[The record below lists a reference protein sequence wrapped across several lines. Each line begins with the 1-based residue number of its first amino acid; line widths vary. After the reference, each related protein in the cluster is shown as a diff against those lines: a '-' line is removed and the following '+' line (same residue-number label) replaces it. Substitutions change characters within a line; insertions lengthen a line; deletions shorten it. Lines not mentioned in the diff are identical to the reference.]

1 MMIHKLLRLKQFI
14 PHEFHETVY
23 DIDLEQ
29 LHKQGI
35 KLILSD
41 LDNTLISYDEDL
53 PSKENISFFQKVQEC
68 GFEIVLVSNNVPSR
82 IEKYT
87 KVLQELGFDIKGF
100 ANARK
105 PLNIGLKKAYKSATK
120 RYQREEV
127 VVIGDQLLTDVWG
140 ANRFDAYSILV
151 NPIRKK
157 TEKWYTKMNR
167 KTEVKMIERIKKE
180 MPDTFERLGL
190 EKRK

>member
-1 MMIHKLLRLKQFI
+1 MIHKLLKLKQFI
-14 PHEFHETVY
+14 PHEFHESVY
-23 DIDLEQ
+23 DIDLERLQ
-29 LHKQGI
+29 KQGI

-41 LDNTLISYDEDL
+41 LDNTLISYDEDY
-53 PSKENISFFQKVQEC
+53 PSQDNINFFKKVLEY

-82 IEKYT
+82 INNYVSSLKE
-87 KVLQELGFDIKGF
+87 QGFEIGGF

-105 PLNIGLKKAYKSATK
+105 PLNLGLKKAYKSATTLYPK
-120 RYQREEV
+120 EEV

-157 TEKWYTKMNR
+157 TEKWYTKINR
-167 KTEVKMIERIKKE
+167 KTEVRMIERIKNEKPE
-180 MPDTFERLGL
+180 TYKRLGL

>member
-1 MMIHKLLRLKQFI
+1 MIHKLLRLKQFI
-14 PHEFHETVY
+14 PHEFHESVY

-29 LHKQGI
+29 LQKQGI

-41 LDNTLISYDEDL
+41 LDNTLISYDEDM
-53 PSKENISFFQKVQEC
+53 PSQENITFFKKVQEC
-68 GFEIVLVSNNVPSR
+68 GFEIVLVSNNVAAR

-87 KVLQELGFDIKGF
+87 TSLREKGFEINGF

-120 RYQREEV
+120 VYPKEEV
-127 VVIGDQLLTDVWG
+127 VVIGDQLLTDIWG
-140 ANRFDAYSILV
+140 ANRFAAYSILV

-167 KTEVKMIERIKKE
+167 KTEVKMIERIKNE
-180 MPDTFERLGL
+180 TPDTYKRLGL

>member
-1 MMIHKLLRLKQFI
+1 MIHKLLRLRQFV

-23 DIDLEQ
+23 GIDLEQ
-29 LHKQGI
+29 LQKQGI

-41 LDNTLISYDEDL
+41 LDNTLISYDEDV
-53 PSKENISFFQKVQEC
+53 PSKENIDFLKKAKTL
-68 GFEIVLVSNNVPSR
+68 GFEIVLVSNNVTSR
-82 IEKYT
+82 IETYVKELH
-87 KVLQELGFDIKGF
+87 KVGLDITGF

-105 PLNIGLKKAYKSATK
+105 PLNIGLKKAYKSASIVHPK
-120 RYQREEV
+120 ENV
-127 VVIGDQLLTDVWG
+127 VVIGDQLLTDIWG

-151 NPIRKK
+151 NPIKKK

-180 MPDTFERLGL
+180 LPDTYQKLGL
-190 EKRK
+190 EKRI

>member
-1 MMIHKLLRLKQFI
+1 MIHKLLRLKQFI
-14 PHEFHETVY
+14 PHEFHESVY

-29 LHKQGI
+29 LQKQGI

-41 LDNTLISYDEDL
+41 LDNTLISYDEDM
-53 PSKENISFFQKVQEC
+53 PSQENITFFKKVQEC
-68 GFEIVLVSNNVPSR
+68 GFEIVLVSNNVAAR

-87 KVLQELGFDIKGF
+87 TSLREKGFEINGF
-100 ANARK
+100 ANTRK

-120 RYQREEV
+120 VYPKEEV
-127 VVIGDQLLTDVWG
+127 VVIGDQLLTDIWG

-167 KTEVKMIERIKKE
+167 KTEVKMIERIKNE
-180 MPDTFERLGL
+180 TPDTYKRLGL